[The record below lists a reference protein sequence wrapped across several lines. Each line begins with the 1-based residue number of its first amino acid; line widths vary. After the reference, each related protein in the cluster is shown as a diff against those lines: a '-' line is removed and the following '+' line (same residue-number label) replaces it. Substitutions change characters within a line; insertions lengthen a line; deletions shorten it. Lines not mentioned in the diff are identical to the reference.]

1 MRLNVLIICVTIGM
15 FASFVSA
22 LINPNFTPID
32 LVNSAETIILLK
44 LSPADT
50 KGNVTCEIKR
60 VLKGNAKVGDK
71 LVLDLTTSPQEE
83 YVKLIKNALQTI
95 GDEPVLLFVGMD
107 EAGQPASFLNL
118 RAQWF
123 KVNKKDDNREYE
135 LMEVDEKMAGTWAGS
150 SDMLLRVVDYILT
163 DPNPDV
169 PVRVGSSWG
178 DKIKAGNIS
187 GKFYKFLAV
196 DIDGKG
202 KLSLFVCAE
211 TGDKVYTYDGKAKKF
226 DEISSKLKISTRST
240 LAVCGDFNG
249 DKLLDIASWNNN
261 GLSILLRQSDGV
273 FGGTIVDKSE
283 TIGNKCTGLSI
294 VDVGKSP
301 RAGLLVTSSSGA
313 VLVWL
318 NEDNTFGFKKLTHV
332 GVDVSKL
339 GATGKSLVADFD
351 GDSLPDIIQLF
362 EKGSIVYKGKQKG
375 EFAEGVSCAVALGSG
390 RTDAAVGDYDAD
402 GMFDILCAAED
413 RPYLWHNMGNFNFV
427 ETLEVCGSLAY
438 ISKPGSFSCGT
449 CDINNDG
456 RQDLYL
462 LYSEMGPQIFFNRGF
477 RTFGFCIELCANF
490 ETVLTDGDKGQQAG
504 IIADFDGDGAQDF
517 ALALPNGDIWV
528 IFRSEEDLN
537 LHALVELPLGGQYV
551 GPVSVRGWHEKRSL
565 GAWNV
570 YAGGDKAFFG
580 VTEPGHCRIEWHFPG
595 KTNQSKEITV
605 EDKPKKIILQ

>member
-1 MRLNVLIICVTIGM
+1 MRPNVLIISITISM
-15 FASFVSA
+15 VASFVFA

-32 LVNSAETIILLK
+32 LVNSAETIMLLK

-50 KGNVTCEIKR
+50 KGHVTCEVKR

-71 LVLDLTTSPQEE
+71 LILDLTTSPQEE
-83 YVKLIKNALQTI
+83 YVKSIKKVLQTI

-123 KVNKKDDNREYE
+123 KVDKKDDNRQYE
-135 LMEVDEKMAGTWAGS
+135 LMEVDEKMSGTWAGS
-150 SDMLLRVVDYILT
+150 SDMLLRIVDYILT
-163 DPNPDV
+163 DPNPNV

-178 DKIKAGNIS
+178 DKIKVGSIS
-187 GKFYKFLAV
+187 GKIYKFLPV

-202 KLSLFVCAE
+202 KLSLFVGAE
-211 TGDKVYTYDGKAKKF
+211 TGDKVYIYDKKAKKF
-226 DEISSKLKISTRST
+226 DEISSKLKISTHST
-240 LAVCGDFNG
+240 LAVWSDFNG
-249 DKLLDIASWNNN
+249 DKLLDIASWSNN
-261 GLSILLRQSDGV
+261 GLSILLRQPDGSFGVPIAVKSDA
-273 FGGTIVDKSE
+273 
-283 TIGNKCTGLSI
+283 IGNECTGLAML
-294 VDVGKSP
+294 DVGKSP
-301 RAGLLVTSSSGA
+301 RAGLVVTSSSGA

-318 NEDNTFGFKKLTHV
+318 NEDNTFGFKKLTHA
-332 GVDVSKL
+332 GVDVPKL
-339 GATGKSLVADFD
+339 GAASKSLVGDFD
-351 GDSLPDIIQLF
+351 GDSIPDIVQLF
-362 EKGSIVYKGKQKG
+362 EKGSIIYKGKQKG
-375 EFAEGVSCAVALGSG
+375 EFAEGVSCAVSLGTG

-402 GMFDILCAAED
+402 GMFDIICAAED
-413 RPYLWHNMGNFNFV
+413 RPYLWHNKGNFNFV

-504 IIADFDGDGAQDF
+504 TVADFDGDGAQDF
-517 ALALPNGDIWV
+517 ALALLNGEIWV
-528 IFRSEEDLN
+528 VFRSEEDLN
-537 LHALVELPLGGQYV
+537 LHVLVELPLGGQYI
-551 GPVSVRGWHEKRSL
+551 GPVSVRGWHEKRPL
-565 GAWNV
+565 GVWNV
-570 YAGGDKAFFG
+570 CAGGDKAFFG
-580 VTEPGHCRIEWHFPG
+580 VTEPGLCRIEWRFPG

-605 EDKPKKIILQ
+605 EDKPKKTILQ